1 MARAHEVDTEKITR
15 NATSITVQSRGV
27 ERKQTEEKKKER
39 GRGRGQGGRE
49 YSCSKRGQKR
59 GGNLVECEGCDQA
72 FR

>member
-39 GRGRGQGGRE
+39 GRGGGRV
-49 YSCSKRGQKR
+49 
-59 GGNLVECEGCDQA
+59 GGSTAAPKGGKKGGETL
-72 FR
+72 